1 MSPGRTASCCRS
13 ATSVHLQ
20 SGDGAITKCEC
31 GHDFGDYRK
40 NWKLNAAINVR
51 NTEEALREIYPN
63 SDIPD
68 PQWMEIREFICPHCG
83 TLHEVE
89 AARPAIRSC
98 MISSPISKA
107 STATGWDNR
116 SKEADGMGRVAGKVA
131 LVTGAG
137 MGLGR
142 AAALLL
148 AAEGARVAVTD
159 IDKEASRQT
168 AELITQGGGESLHHH
183 HDVSTRET
191 WPAVMAAVEQR
202 FGRLDVLVNNA
213 GIAIA
218 KNIEDTTLEEW
229 RRTMAV
235 NLDGV
240 FFGCQQAI
248 SLMKK
253 SGGGSIINLSS
264 IDGIIGEAELAAYC
278 ASKGGV
284 RTLTKAV
291 AVHCAA
297 AGYGIRCNSIH
308 PGYIWTPQ
316 TENYLRDLGTL
327 EAEKAKALARHPIGF
342 LGEPNDI
349 AYMVLYLASDELR
362 FVTGSEMV
370 VDGGYLAV

>member
-1 MSPGRTASCCRS
+1 
-13 ATSVHLQ
+13 
-20 SGDGAITKCEC
+20 
-31 GHDFGDYRK
+31 
-40 NWKLNAAINVR
+40 
-51 NTEEALREIYPN
+51 
-63 SDIPD
+63 
-68 PQWMEIREFICPHCG
+68 
-83 TLHEVE
+83 
-89 AARPAIRSC
+89 
-98 MISSPISKA
+98 MISNPTSKG
-107 STATGWDNR
+107 SIATGWENR
-116 SKEADGMGRVAGKVA
+116 SKEADVLNRVAGKVA

-148 AAEGARVAVTD
+148 AAEGASVVVTD
-159 IDKEASRQT
+159 IDAEAARQT
-168 AELITQGGGESLHHH
+168 TELIERKSGESFSLR
-183 HDVSTRET
+183 HDVSKPDD
-191 WPAVMAAVEQR
+191 WPPVMAAAAKK

-218 KNIEDTTLEEW
+218 RNIEDTTLEEW

-240 FFGCQQAI
+240 FFGCQQGI
-248 SLMKK
+248 RLMKQ

-291 AVHCAA
+291 AVHCAEKR
-297 AGYGIRCNSIH
+297 YGIRCNSIH

-327 EAEKAKALARHPIGF
+327 EREKARALSRHPIGF

-349 AYMVLYLASDELR
+349 AYMVLYLASDESK